1 MSYEQLKDTL
11 IKKIEQELFDYKQDL
26 IKNNTPEKIVEQSY
40 ETMIKD
46 YISDIIS
53 YKTFDINE
61 LRALLKIDNI
71 LNKLYNKYINSECN
85 LLDVLKDNVDD
96 SIRNIAKDY
105 EKRKIQEK
113 AR

>member
-46 YISDIIS
+46 Y
-53 YKTFDINE
+53 
-61 LRALLKIDNI
+61 
-71 LNKLYNKYINSECN
+71 
-85 LLDVLKDNVDD
+85 
-96 SIRNIAKDY
+96 